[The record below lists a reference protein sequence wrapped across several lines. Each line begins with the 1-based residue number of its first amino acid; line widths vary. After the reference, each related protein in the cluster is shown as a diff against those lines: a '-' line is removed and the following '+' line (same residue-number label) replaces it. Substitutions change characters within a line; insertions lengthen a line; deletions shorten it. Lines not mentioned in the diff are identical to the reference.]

1 MTARSRGPQ
10 GRERHPVAVHIGV
23 ALLALTLLTGVA
35 LVAARGASQTVENDA
50 KGRVRSNR
58 DAAVRAL
65 VRQSDDFKRT
75 VSTWAANAPVTDS
88 LSARTP
94 ASLAALQ
101 DQLSTLAR
109 SKDSPLAFVSDTRG
123 RTVALYPAQPE
134 LIGKDFS
141 YQDWFKGASSTGM
154 AYVSEGYRS
163 AATGHPLVVGVTAP
177 VLNHNRV
184 VGYIAVL
191 WQLDSLRSVI
201 DGSRRDDGVTLTMTD
216 QRGQSLTG
224 TLTFDDRG
232 QVQPAAVSG
241 TTAAALAG
249 TSVSSV
255 RNGRLEATGPV
266 PGLGWTVTASL
277 PESVALAPAH
287 TFQRSL
293 QLTLGVALLCV
304 LLFTGLALRV
314 ARRLAAEQ
322 SVADDERHRLTT
334 LFAASPIGIV
344 EAGPDT
350 TILAVNEALAHMLG
364 YEVSDLLGAQG
375 VDLIHPRSAA
385 AASQTLQGLLDGDLN
400 AYTSQRILRARD
412 GSAVPVQVSA
422 VVNRDSKGA
431 HKRTVGFVVDQRE
444 QTMTAASLKAL
455 ADTLAEREALL
466 STLFD
471 TMDVAV
477 IACDAEGVST
487 MVNHQGRAMHGM
499 TDDMAA
505 DTPGAMRMTHLDGRP
520 MDPADSPL
528 RRALVE
534 GEVRDV
540 ELHVVTDDGRAPQRL
555 LMHARRMTGLHG
567 ETVGAVVAAHD
578 VTAMRASEGA
588 LRASEDRFRRVFDEG
603 LTGKFLANTDGN
615 VLRVNATLSSLLG
628 SEPEQLIG
636 QPVVSLF
643 NDPADQLLVL
653 ELMQAGDGELRA
665 EMAMSDANGRWLWGL
680 VALSWL
686 TEHDGPRVLLGQ
698 IEDITARRD
707 AEQRLTELT
716 LHDELTGLPNR
727 RLLLERCDR
736 AFAHARSGRG
746 TNTTVAALFI
756 DLDGFKQ
763 VNDRAGHDTGD
774 QLLIAIAHDLQ
785 TALRPSD
792 TVARVGGD
800 EFVVLLEQED
810 GLEYLRTVADRITTA
825 VRRQVTADGTSLAVS
840 ASVGIARVDLAIEP
854 DLPPDQLLRRADAAM
869 YRAKE
874 RGRDRHDVFDAELHD
889 RTEARQA
896 LEQAMRD
903 GLLNDRVALVFQ
915 PVIDVDS
922 GIVVGAEALMRLKNA
937 QGRLLPT
944 LPAIVAAETAG
955 LAEAL
960 GDRVLQLA
968 LKAASTWPSAKT
980 LAVNVSARELTGK
993 DLRNRVEQALLR
1005 HEFDPRRLILEITE
1019 SSILSAGPSALAE
1032 LEKLR
1037 DRGVRVAID
1046 DFGTAY
1052 ATLQNLT
1059 TLQVDALKVDTSF
1072 TAGLPDQRTHTAV
1085 VHGIASM
1092 AYELDIPCIIEG
1104 IETEKQLA
1112 AIRGMAVQ
1120 AQGWF
1125 WGKPQGPEHVPVLR
1139 QVPSARINLAA
1150 ASEIVAAEG
1159 KAP

>member
-1 MTARSRGPQ
+1 
-10 GRERHPVAVHIGV
+10 
-23 ALLALTLLTGVA
+23 LLTGVA
-35 LVAARGASQTVENDA
+35 LVAAHGSSQTVEHDA
-50 KGRVRSNR
+50 RERVLSNR

-65 VRQSDDFKRT
+65 VRQSEDFKRT
-75 VSTWAANAPVTDS
+75 VSTWAANGPVMES
-88 LSARTP
+88 LSTGTP
-94 ASLAALQ
+94 TSLAKVQ

-123 RTVALYPAQPE
+123 RTVALYPSQPE
-134 LIGKDFS
+134 LLGKDFA
-141 YQDWFKGASSTGM
+141 YQDWFKGVSTTGKP
-154 AYVSEGYRS
+154 YVSEGYRS
-163 AATGHPLVVGVTAP
+163 AATGRPLVVGVAAP
-177 VLNHNRV
+177 VVVQSRI

-191 WQLDSLRSVI
+191 WQLDTVRSVI
-201 DGSRRDDGVTLTMTD
+201 DGSRKDDGVTLTMTD
-216 QRGQSLTG
+216 QRGQPLTSS
-224 TLTFDDRG
+224 LTFDDRG
-232 QVQPAAVSG
+232 QADPAAVSPM
-241 TTAAALAG
+241 TRQALAG

-255 RNGRLEATGPV
+255 HDGKLQATGPV

-277 PESVALAPAH
+277 PTSVALAPAKA
-287 TFQRSL
+287 FQRSL
-293 QLTLGVALLCV
+293 ELTLGVALLCI

-314 ARRLAAEQ
+314 ARRLAAQQSAANEEQ
-322 SVADDERHRLTT
+322 NRLTT
-334 LFAASPIGIV
+334 LLAASPIGII
-344 EAGPDT
+344 ETRPDGT
-350 TILAVNEALAHMLG
+350 VLAVNEALADMLG
-364 YEVSDLLGAQG
+364 YDVDDLLTMRGI
-375 VDLIHPRSAA
+375 DLVHPHSESAA
-385 AASQTLQGLLDGDLN
+385 ASAQQGLLSGDLN
-400 AYTSQRILRARD
+400 GYTTERLFRARD

-422 VVNRDSKGA
+422 VVNRGSDGEL
-431 HKRTVGFVVDQRE
+431 KRTVGFVVDQRE
-444 QTMTAASLKAL
+444 QKVTAASLKAL

-477 IACDAEGVST
+477 IACDADGVST

-505 DTPGAMRMTHLDGRP
+505 DTPGAMRMTYLDGRP

-528 RRALVE
+528 RRALTE
-534 GEVRDV
+534 GEVRDE

-555 LMHARRMTGLHG
+555 LMHARRMTGPHG

-578 VTAMRASEGA
+578 ITAMHASEVA

-603 LTGKFLANTDGN
+603 LSGKLMANTEGSI
-615 VLRVNATLSSLLG
+615 LRVNATLSRLLG
-628 SEPEQLIG
+628 CDPQQLIG
-636 QPVVSLF
+636 QPLVSHF
-643 NDPADQLLVL
+643 NDPTDQLLIL
-653 ELMQAGDGELRA
+653 ELIQAGDGELRA
-665 EMAMSDANGRWLWGL
+665 EMAMNDANGRWLWGL

-686 TEHDGPRVLLGQ
+686 AEHDGPRVLLVQ
-698 IEDITARRD
+698 IEDITARRA

-727 RLLLERCDR
+727 RLLLERCER
-736 AFAHARSGRG
+736 AFALARSGRG
-746 TNTTVAALFI
+746 SSTTVAALFI
-756 DLDGFKQ
+756 DLDGFKR
-763 VNDRAGHDTGD
+763 VNDRAGHDAGD
-774 QLLIAIAHDLQ
+774 QLLIAIARDLQ

-800 EFVVLLEQED
+800 EFVVLLERED
-810 GLEYLRTVADRITTA
+810 GLEYLRTVADRITNA
-825 VRRQVTADGTSLAVS
+825 VRRQVSADGASLSVS
-840 ASVGIARVDLAIEP
+840 ASVGIARVDLATEP

-903 GLLNDRVALVFQ
+903 GLQNDRVALVFQ

-922 GIVVGAEALMRLKNA
+922 GVVVGAEALMRLKNA

-960 GDRVLQLA
+960 GDRVLRLA
-968 LKAASTWPSAKT
+968 LTAARTWPDT
-980 LAVNVSARELTGK
+980 MTVAVNISSRELTGK
-993 DLRNRVEQALLR
+993 DLRNRVEQALKLYD
-1005 HEFDPRRLILEITE
+1005 FDPSRLILEITE

-1037 DRGVRVAID
+1037 VRGVRVAID

-1059 TLQVDALKVDTSF
+1059 TLHVDALKVDTSF

-1104 IETEKQLA
+1104 VETEAQLA
-1112 AIRGMAVQ
+1112 AIRGLAVQ

-1125 WGKPQGPEHVPVLR
+1125 WGKPQGSEHIPLR
-1139 QVPSARINLAA
+1139 DQVPIPRIDLDAPA
-1150 ASEIVAAEG
+1150 KVVAAKRG
-1159 KAP
+1159 GPVAP